1 MTAVYTT
8 YDMQTALIVGATI
21 GAICG
26 AIIATAW
33 HAWKS
38 R

>member
-1 MTAVYTT
+1 MEAVYTA
-8 YDMQTALIVGATI
+8 YDMRAALITGAAI

-33 HAWKS
+33 HAWRS

>member
-1 MTAVYTT
+1 MEAVYTS
-8 YDMQTALIVGATI
+8 YDMQTALIVGAAI
-21 GAICG
+21 GTICG

-33 HAWKS
+33 HAWRS